1 VAVKNEKL
9 MFDIIRASFNQRR
22 KTLVNGLYN
31 VGGLN
36 KSKEELAAVLESI
49 GLAANV
55 RGETLTLEQ
64 FAALSDALSKSAN

>member
-1 VAVKNEKL
+1 
-9 MFDIIRASFNQRR
+9 
-22 KTLVNGLYN
+22 
-31 VGGLN
+31 
-36 KSKEELAAVLESI
+36 VLESI

>member
-1 VAVKNEKL
+1 MAVKNEKL

-49 GLAANV
+49 GLATNV